1 MRAGATREGFEACS
15 QGRMTN
21 LGQTISAGPAPEA
34 ARGLL
39 AAANLPTS
47 DLTDEQLT
55 GFFYCGPA
63 TAPSALIGLE
73 IYGAEALLR
82 SLVVDPSLRSTGLGS
97 ALVERAE
104 AHAATH
110 GVGTLYLLTTTAETF
125 FARRGYHR
133 IDRAVAPAAIRST
146 REFGGLCPA
155 SSAFMF
161 KRL

>member
-1 MRAGATREGFEACS
+1 
-15 QGRMTN
+15 MTN
-21 LGQTISAGPAPEA
+21 PAQAICAGPSPEA

-39 AAANLPTS
+39 AAASLPTS

-55 GFFYCGPA
+55 SFFYCGPA
-63 TAPSALIGLE
+63 TKPAALVGLE

-82 SLVVDPSLRSTGLGS
+82 SLVVDPSLRTTGLGS
-97 ALVERAE
+97 ALVERVE
-104 AHAATH
+104 AHAANH
-110 GVGTLYLLTTTAETF
+110 GVGTLYLITTTAEAF

-146 REFGGLCPA
+146 REFAGLCPA

>member
-1 MRAGATREGFEACS
+1 
-15 QGRMTN
+15 MTN
-21 LGQTISAGPAPEA
+21 LAQSISAGPVPAA

-39 AAANLPTS
+39 AAANLPTA

-55 GFFYCGPA
+55 TFFYGGPA
-63 TAPSALIGLE
+63 AAPSALIGLE

-104 AHAATH
+104 THAANH
-110 GVGTLYLLTTTAETF
+110 GVGSLYLLTTSAEAF
-125 FARRGYHR
+125 FAHRGYHR
-133 IDRAVAPAAIRST
+133 LDRAFAPAAIRST
-146 REFGGLCPA
+146 REFAGLCPA

>member
-1 MRAGATREGFEACS
+1 
-15 QGRMTN
+15 MTG
-21 LGQTISAGPAPEA
+21 LAQTISAGLVAAA

-39 AAANLPTS
+39 TSANLPTS

-55 GFFYCGPA
+55 TFFYCGPA

-73 IYGAEALLR
+73 IYGPDALLR
-82 SLVVDPSLRSTGLGS
+82 SLVVDPSLRSAGLGS
-97 ALVERAE
+97 ALVGHVE
-104 AHAATH
+104 ANSAKHD
-110 GVGTLYLLTTTAETF
+110 VGTLYLLTTTAEDF
-125 FARRGYHR
+125 FARRGYHH

-146 REFGGLCPA
+146 REFSGLCPA

>member
-1 MRAGATREGFEACS
+1 MKNHGH
-15 QGRMTN
+15 
-21 LGQTISAGPAPEA
+21 TISAGPAPEA

-39 AAANLPTS
+39 AAGNLPTS

-55 GFFYCGPA
+55 TFFYSGRA
-63 TAPSALIGLE
+63 AAPLALIGLE
-73 IYGAEALLR
+73 IYGTDALLR
-82 SLVVDPSLRSTGLGS
+82 SLVVDSSLRSTGLGS
-97 ALVERAE
+97 VLVERAE

-110 GVGTLYLLTTTAETF
+110 GVDTLYLLTTTAEAF

-133 IDRAVAPAAIRST
+133 IDRAVAPAVIRAT
-146 REFGGLCPA
+146 REFAGLCPA

>member
-1 MRAGATREGFEACS
+1 
-15 QGRMTN
+15 MTG
-21 LGQTISAGPAPEA
+21 LEQTISAGPPPVC
-34 ARGLL
+34 ARDIM

-47 DLTDEQLT
+47 DLTDEQLAR
-55 GFFYCGPA
+55 FFYCGPA
-63 TAPSALIGLE
+63 AAPSALIGLE
-73 IYGAEALLR
+73 IYGTEALLR
-82 SLVVDPSLRSTGLGS
+82 SLVVDPGHRSAGLGS

-133 IDRAVAPAAIRST
+133 IDRAVAPPAIRAT
-146 REFGGLCPA
+146 REFAGLCPA

>member
-1 MRAGATREGFEACS
+1 
-15 QGRMTN
+15 MTG
-21 LGQTISAGPAPEA
+21 LAQAISAGPVPEA

-55 GFFYCGPA
+55 TFFYCGPA

-73 IYGAEALLR
+73 IYGPDALLR
-82 SLVVDPSLRSTGLGS
+82 SLVVNPSLRSAGLGS
-97 ALVERAE
+97 ALVGHVE
-104 AHAATH
+104 AHAAKH
-110 GVGTLYLLTTTAETF
+110 EVGALYLLTTTAEAF

-133 IDRAVAPAAIRST
+133 IDRTVAPAAIRST
-146 REFGGLCPA
+146 KEFAGLCPA

>member
-1 MRAGATREGFEACS
+1 MTRLAPTIGTGAV
-15 QGRMTN
+15 
-21 LGQTISAGPAPEA
+21 PEA

-39 AAANLPTS
+39 AAASLPTS

-55 GFFYCGPA
+55 TFFYCGYA
-63 TAPSALIGLE
+63 AAPSALIGVE
-73 IYGAEALLR
+73 IYGSDALLR
-82 SLVVDPSLRSTGLGS
+82 SLVVDPSHRSTGLGS

-104 AHAATH
+104 GHAATH

-125 FARRGYHR
+125 FAHRGYHR
-133 IDRAVAPAAIRST
+133 IDRTVAPASIQST
-146 REFGGLCPA
+146 REFAGLCPA

>member
-1 MRAGATREGFEACS
+1 
-15 QGRMTN
+15 MTG
-21 LGQTISAGPAPEA
+21 LAQTISAGPVPGA

-55 GFFYCGPA
+55 SFFYCGSA

-73 IYGAEALLR
+73 IYGPDGLLR
-82 SLVVDPSLRSTGLGS
+82 SLVVDPSLRSAGLGS
-97 ALVERAE
+97 ALVGHVE
-104 AHAATH
+104 AHAERH
-110 GVGTLYLLTTTAETF
+110 DVGTLYLLTTTAEAF

-133 IDRAVAPAAIRST
+133 IDRTVAPAAIRST
-146 REFGGLCPA
+146 REFAGLCPA

>member
-1 MRAGATREGFEACS
+1 
-15 QGRMTN
+15 MTKPA
-21 LGQTISAGPAPEA
+21 QTICAGPSPEA
-34 ARGLL
+34 ARDLL
-39 AAANLPTS
+39 AAANLPTL

-55 GFFYCGPA
+55 TFLYCGA
-63 TAPSALIGLE
+63 AAKPSALVGLE
-73 IYGAEALLR
+73 IYGSEALLR

-104 AHAATH
+104 ALAVTR
-110 GVGTLYLLTTTAETF
+110 GVGTLYLLTTTAEGF
-125 FARRGYHR
+125 FANRGYHR

-146 REFGGLCPA
+146 REFAALCPA

>member
-1 MRAGATREGFEACS
+1 
-15 QGRMTN
+15 MTN

-39 AAANLPTS
+39 AAASLPIA

-55 GFFYCGPA
+55 RFFYCGPA

-73 IYGAEALLR
+73 IYGADALLR
-82 SLVVDPSLRSTGLGS
+82 SLVVDPALRSKGLGS

-104 AHAATH
+104 AHAAAH
-110 GVGTLYLLTTTAETF
+110 AVGTLYLLTTTAEAF
-125 FARRGYHR
+125 FTRRGYHR
-133 IDRAVAPAAIRST
+133 IDRTVAPAAIRST
-146 REFGGLCPA
+146 REFAGLCPA

>member
-1 MRAGATREGFEACS
+1 
-15 QGRMTN
+15 MTV
-21 LGQTISAGPAPEA
+21 LAQTIGAGPSPEG

-39 AAANLPTS
+39 AAANLPIS

-55 GFFYCGPA
+55 SFFYCGA
-63 TAPSALIGLE
+63 AAEPSALIGLE
-73 IYGAEALLR
+73 IYGREALLR

-104 AHAATH
+104 AYAANH
-110 GVGTLYLLTTTAETF
+110 GVGTLYLLTTTAEAF
-125 FARRGYHR
+125 FAHRGYHR
-133 IDRAVAPAAIRST
+133 IDRSLAPAAIRST
-146 REFGGLCPA
+146 GEFAGLCPA